1 MENAGDDPLG
11 RNMRR
16 FIITILSVPLLRGRA
31 LGAILVRRT
40 EVRPFEQKHISLLTT
55 FADQAAIAIEN
66 VRLFE
71 AEQQRTRELS
81 ELLEQRTATSKV
93 LQVISSSPGELQPV
107 FQAML
112 ENATRICEATYGV
125 MWLREGDGFR
135 NVAFHGALPEAYTG
149 QWRSGIVTL
158 ARIGRS
164 RKLLH
169 VADLRKD
176 RAYLHGHPLTVSA
189 VDVAGVR
196 TSLGVPMFKEDEF
209 DGVISIY
216 RKEVQPFTDKQIA
229 LVTTFAAQAV
239 IAIENARLLNE
250 LRQRTDD
257 LTERTTD
264 LTEALEQQT
273 ATSEV
278 LQVISSSPGDLQP
291 AFEAMLANAVRI
303 CDAIFGNIYR
313 WDGNAFSLVATH
325 NTPLAYAEAR
335 RRSPVCP
342 NPNNIFGLMVA
353 TKAVAH
359 VPDAAE
365 QRERGNWEYATAVE
379 LGGVRTCLAAPML
392 KEHEL
397 IGSISLFRQEVRPF
411 TDKQIALI
419 TNFAAQ
425 AVIAIENA
433 RLLNELRQSLEQQT
447 ATADVPQVISRS
459 PGDLEPV
466 FATMLENAVRICDA
480 KFGIMNFPEPGGV
493 RPVAMHNVP
502 EAFAELRQRVVHFGP
517 KHPLV
522 FAAMLVNAVR
532 ISGAKFGIIHSWDG
546 EYLRL
551 LATYNLP
558 PALEQ
563 ARKGAPEFKP
573 GPKTGIRRMAATKS
587 AIHIPDLREA
597 RRLSSK
603 NLRHRSLPP

>member
-1 MENAGDDPLG
+1 MSPASGPH
-11 RNMRR
+11 
-16 FIITILSVPLLRGRA
+16 
-31 LGAILVRRT
+31 LVCRCSRRT
-40 EVRPFEQKHISLLTT
+40 
-55 FADQAAIAIEN
+55 
-66 VRLFE
+66 
-71 AEQQRTRELS
+71 
-81 ELLEQRTATSKV
+81 
-93 LQVISSSPGELQPV
+93 SSSASSPSTARRCNRSPTSRFAGHD
-107 FQAML
+107 
-112 ENATRICEATYGV
+112 
-125 MWLREGDGFR
+125 LRR
-135 NVAFHGALPEAYTG
+135 
-149 QWRSGIVTL
+149 RSGH
-158 ARIGRS
+158 RHRE
-164 RKLLH
+164 
-169 VADLRKD
+169 
-176 RAYLHGHPLTVSA
+176 P
-189 VDVAGVR
+189 
-196 TSLGVPMFKEDEF
+196 
-209 DGVISIY
+209 
-216 RKEVQPFTDKQIA
+216 
-229 LVTTFAAQAV
+229 
-239 IAIENARLLNE
+239 RLLNE

-278 LQVISSSPGDLQP
+278 LQVISNSPGDLQP
-291 AFEAMLANAVRI
+291 VFEAMLANAVRI
-303 CDAIFGNIYR
+303 CDAAFGNIYR
-313 WDGNAFSLVATH
+313 WDGNTFSLVATH

-335 RRSPVCP
+335 RRSPVRP

-359 VPDAAE
+359 VPDAAK

-411 TDKQIALI
+411 TDKQITLI

-425 AVIAIENA
+425 AVIAIGTRGCSMNSGNRWSSRRLPPMCCRLSQGLPATLA
-433 RLLNELRQSLEQQT
+433 R
-447 ATADVPQVISRS
+447 
-459 PGDLEPV
+459 

-517 KHPLV
+517 KHPLTRAAATKQVVHIPDLELYADEDPVIAKFRELTGARTILHVPMLKDEELVGIVSIYRQEVRPFTDKQVDLVKNFAAQAVIAIENARLLDELRQRTADLTERTTDLTEALEQQTATSEVLQVISSSPGDLEPV

-563 ARKGAPEFKP
+563 ARKGAPELNQGQRPAFVAWRR
-573 GPKTGIRRMAATKS
+573 PKAQFISR
-587 AIHIPDLREA
+587 I
-597 RRLSSK
+597 
-603 NLRHRSLPP
+603 